1 VLQGEPVI
9 SALGRD
15 REVPGASMNSRFSE
29 RPNLSLKIRLELSV
43 VVHAFK
49 SQHSGGR
56 GRKIYASSRPA
67 LSIK

>member
-1 VLQGEPVI
+1 
-9 SALGRD
+9 
-15 REVPGASMNSRFSE
+15 MNSRFSE